1 MAQRYVCMLGLH
13 KFCIYIF
20 AAGRFREFY
29 YWDTYWIVKALLHCD
44 MSQVMML
51 TLVKLNDVVQ

>member
-1 MAQRYVCMLGLH
+1 MLGLH